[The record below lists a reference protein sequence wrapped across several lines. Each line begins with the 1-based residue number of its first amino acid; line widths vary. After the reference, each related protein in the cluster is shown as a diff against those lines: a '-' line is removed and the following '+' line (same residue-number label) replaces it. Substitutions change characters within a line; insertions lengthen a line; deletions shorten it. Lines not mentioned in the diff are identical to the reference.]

1 MPDRS
6 GQGGRRTGSLSLN
19 DAFCFLM
26 RRNLVEVVPAIT
38 WPPGIVLH
46 NYRPEL
52 AEAVHRLMELGYLE
66 GGGRVPALD
75 TWQQRFETDPEYDPS
90 LCFIALDADGI
101 VGVCQCWTSAYIKN
115 LVVHP
120 RAQGRGLG
128 RALLLNAFNVFQQ
141 RHEGFVDLKVLED
154 NVRAQRLYESCGMYV
169 VRREP
174 VPA

>member
-1 MPDRS
+1 MAD
-6 GQGGRRTGSLSLN
+6 G
-19 DAFCFLM
+19 FCFLL
-26 RRNLVEVVPAIT
+26 RRNLLEAVPAIA
-38 WPPGIVLH
+38 WPTGIERRQYH
-46 NYRPEL
+46 PEL
-52 AEAVHRLMELGYLE
+52 AEAVHQLMELGYRE

-75 TWQQRFETDPEYDPS
+75 AWQQRFETDPEYDPS

-120 RAQGRGLG
+120 RAQRTGLG
-128 RALLLNAFNVFQQ
+128 RALLLHAFKVFQE
-141 RHEGFVDLKVLED
+141 RREGFVDLKVLED
-154 NVRAQRLYESCGMYV
+154 NVRAQRLYESAGMYV

>member
-1 MPDRS
+1 
-6 GQGGRRTGSLSLN
+6 
-19 DAFCFLM
+19 M
-26 RRNLVEVVPAIT
+26 RRNLAEAVPVIT
-38 WPPGIVLH
+38 WPQGIVLSE
-46 NYRPEL
+46 YRPEL
-52 AEAVHRLMELGYLE
+52 ASDVHRLMELGYQE

-75 TWQQRFETDPEYDPS
+75 VWQQRFETDPEYDPT

-128 RALLLNAFNVFQQ
+128 RALLLHAFNVFAQ
-141 RHEGFVDLKVLED
+141 RREGFVDLKVLED
-154 NVRAQRLYESCGMYV
+154 NLRAQRLYESAGMRV